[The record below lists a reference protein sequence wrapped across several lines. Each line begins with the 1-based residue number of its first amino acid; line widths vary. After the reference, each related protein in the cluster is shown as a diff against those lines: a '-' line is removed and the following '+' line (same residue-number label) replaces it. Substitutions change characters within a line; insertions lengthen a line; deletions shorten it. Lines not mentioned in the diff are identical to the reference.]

1 MQSSMRVIATVM
13 LATGTLWATAPALGA
28 SVHTGTAAPGARS
41 SASRLSAKAN
51 ANANNA
57 AGNPYVNPNVG
68 AGSQASQT
76 NASANADAAEMRSA
90 HVSTGTP

>member
-13 LATGTLWATAPALGA
+13 LATGTLWTTAPAFGA
-28 SVHTGTAAPGARS
+28 SVHAGTAAPGARS

-76 NASANADAAEMRSA
+76 NASANANAAEMRSA
-90 HVSTGTP
+90 HVSTATP

>member
-1 MQSSMRVIATVM
+1 MQSSIRVIATVM

-28 SVHTGTAAPGARS
+28 GVHASRS

-57 AGNPYVNPNVG
+57 AGNPYVNPNVR
-68 AGSQASQT
+68 AGSQASQI
-76 NASANADAAEMRSA
+76 NASANANAAEMRSA